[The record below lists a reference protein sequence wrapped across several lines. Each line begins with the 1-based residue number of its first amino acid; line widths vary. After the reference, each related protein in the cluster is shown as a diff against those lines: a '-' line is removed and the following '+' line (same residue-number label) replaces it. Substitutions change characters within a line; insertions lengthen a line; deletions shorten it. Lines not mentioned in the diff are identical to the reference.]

1 MWKGKTFMTSNR
13 PINYHCKKL
22 IEYLENN
29 IEPTHFEDDII
40 WMEGHDPGDEDSN
53 AWEDYKKENDQ

>member
-1 MWKGKTFMTSNR
+1 MTNKK

-40 WMEGHDPGDEDSN
+40 WTEGHDPGDEDSN
-53 AWEDYKKENDQ
+53 AWEDYKKEKDQ